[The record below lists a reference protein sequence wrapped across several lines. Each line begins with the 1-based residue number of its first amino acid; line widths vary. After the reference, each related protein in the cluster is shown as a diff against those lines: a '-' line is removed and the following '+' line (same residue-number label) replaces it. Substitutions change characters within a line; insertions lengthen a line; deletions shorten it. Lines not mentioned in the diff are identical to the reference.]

1 MGYKPRD
8 VYKGRRKFKVP
19 LLILLFAVAILLLA
33 TVGAFYGLQQF
44 IVYGDEG
51 VSLQFS
57 RPEEETQTVEAAPV
71 VTPDVSGMTVNIVYR
86 DPDLSGVSLPVGEE
100 LTPVQAGYVNFADA
114 ADPARLA
121 ARLEALQAENYEAI
135 VFELK
140 TEDGYLAWASSSAT
154 AYSYG
159 TAGTM
164 DYTETLAALKEQG
177 VHVAARISVC
187 ADNLLAVRNWP
198 IALRSAAGTPY
209 ADAASDFWLDPYNRA
224 VRLYIIDL
232 MKELAAQGFDEIILD
247 DLYHPVDEAG
257 FGYSVNLHIPSSP
270 RAAVG
275 QLAVKLAEAMQEYEV
290 ELSVCVDEHS
300 LRHDLADSTG
310 QDLELFWRIFDRV
323 YCESDSELAASDRD
337 YALEAGGS
345 AERFVPICPWQSP
358 ADFGSF
364 VVYAPVSED

>member
-8 VYKGRRKFKVP
+8 VYKGRRKFRVP
-19 LLILLFAVAILLLA
+19 LLILLFAVAFLLLV

-51 VSLQFS
+51 VSLQFG
-57 RPEEETQTVEAAPV
+57 RAEEESPTTEAAPA
-71 VTPDVSGMTVNIVYR
+71 VTPDVSGMTVSVVYR
-86 DPDLSGVSLPVGEE
+86 DPDFSDVSLPVGQE
-100 LTPVQAGYVNFADA
+100 LAAVQAGYVSFADA
-114 ADPARLA
+114 ANPSRLA
-121 ARLEALQAENYEAI
+121 ARLEELQAEAYSAI

-140 TEDGYLAWASSSAT
+140 TEEGYLAWASTCAT

-164 DYTETLAALKEQG
+164 DYTETVAALKEQG
-177 VHVAARISVC
+177 VHVSARISVC

-198 IALRSAAGTPY
+198 IALLSATGTPY
-209 ADAASDFWLDPYNRA
+209 ADDASNFWLDPYNRSL
-224 VRLYIIDL
+224 RFYIIDL
-232 MKELAAQGFDEIILD
+232 MGELVAQGFDEIILD

-257 FGYSVNLHIPSSP
+257 FGYSVGLHVPANP

-275 QLAVKLAEAMQEYEV
+275 QLAVKLAEAMQEYDV

-300 LRHDLADSTG
+300 LRYDLADSTG
-310 QDLELFWRIFDRV
+310 QDLELFWRIFDRI

-345 AERFVPICPWQSP
+345 AERFVPICAWQSP
-358 ADFGSF
+358 ENFGSF
-364 VVYAPVSED
+364 VVYAPS